1 MSKTIYTGL
10 EGSGKSLRLARQ
22 ATELVYRNAKW
33 LKKSGIKRD
42 IVSNEKFTKE
52 FEDWS
57 SSMGITIRYWTHLG
71 ELIKERDV
79 DVIIDEV
86 GNYFDSRSWEDLS
99 LDVRRWL
106 NQGSKCGIELYGAAQ
121 DFAQIDISF
130 RRLVSEL
137 WVIKKGIGSHR
148 PSATKPPVKRIW
160 GICFL
165 FALDPTAYEEK
176 TKKFAYSSMI
186 PQFFT
191 IKRRDCEAF
200 DTGQMIGRSDLVP
213 LRHQKRFCER
223 HEKAGGDGSCDFC
236 LTKHK

>member
-1 MSKTIYTGL
+1 MKVIYTGL

-22 ATELVYRNAKW
+22 AQDLVIRNSKW
-33 LKKSGIKRD
+33 LKKTGIKRD
-42 IVSNEKFTKE
+42 IVSNEQFTIP
-52 FEDWS
+52 FEVWANEQ
-57 SSMGITIRYWTHLG
+57 GINIRYWSNLS
-71 ELIKERDV
+71 ELIKEKDV

-106 NQGSKCGIELYGAAQ
+106 TQGSKAGIELYGAAQ

-148 PSATKPPVKRIW
+148 PSATKPPIKRIW
-160 GICFL
+160 GICFI
-165 FALDPTAYEEK
+165 FQLDPTAYEEK
-176 TKKFAYSSMI
+176 TKKFASASLI
-186 PQFFT
+186 PQFFL

-200 DTGQMIGRSDLVP
+200 DTGQRIGRSEYIP
-213 LRHQKRFCER
+213 LRHIQRFCEK
-223 HEKAGGDGSCDFC
+223 HEKVGGDNSCGYC
-236 LTKHK
+236 VTKHV